1 MTSEANPDFEPA
13 AAHLDATLA
22 ERRGGTLAKSAR
34 TAASLALAILT
45 GDTVSGPSEA
55 DLVVSRRD
63 TGNEVLRVSAG
74 SLEEA
79 DRLLSTVRA
88 DLRTKSVAE
97 FVAEWRA

>member
-1 MTSEANPDFEPA
+1 MTSDANLDFEPA

-22 ERRGGTLAKSAR
+22 GRRGGPVARSAR

-45 GDTVSGPSEA
+45 GDTVSGPSQT
-55 DLVVSRRD
+55 DLVVSRRQ

-74 SLEEA
+74 TLEEA
-79 DRLLSTVRA
+79 DRLLATVRE

-97 FVAEWRA
+97 FIAEWRA